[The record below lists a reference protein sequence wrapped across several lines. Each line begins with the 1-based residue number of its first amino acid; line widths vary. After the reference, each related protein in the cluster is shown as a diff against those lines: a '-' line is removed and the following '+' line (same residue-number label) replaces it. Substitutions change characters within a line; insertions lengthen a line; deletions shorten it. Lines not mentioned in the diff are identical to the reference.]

1 MNPYVLWMSGLI
13 YLALAGY
20 LTALYIRVGS
30 RGAAIGRFLGGLVS
44 GPETGDFIRI
54 RRGHI
59 LAAIS
64 GFTCDVSGTIIMEYE
79 RIQGRIRFHPVP
91 PALDWFH
98 LITAQGAL
106 WLFILLAILGI
117 LRKKGHSL
125 GRFHSKLGPVFLV
138 IWLSSSISGWFY
150 RVF

>member
-1 MNPYVLWMSGLI
+1 MNPYVISMSVLI
-13 YLALAGY
+13 YLALTGY
-20 LTALYIRVGS
+20 LTALFIRTRYGASTGRWLGS
-30 RGAAIGRFLGGLVS
+30 FFS
-44 GPETGDFIRI
+44 GPQTPDFIRI

-59 LAAIS
+59 FAALA
-64 GFTCDVSGTIIMEYE
+64 GFTCDVTGTAIMEYE

-106 WLFILLAILGI
+106 WLFVLLALLGI
-117 LRKKGHSL
+117 LRKKGHPL

>member
-1 MNPYVLWMSGLI
+1 MNPYVISMSVLI
-13 YLALAGY
+13 YLALTGY
-20 LTALYIRVGS
+20 LTALFIRS
-30 RGAAIGRFLGGLVS
+30 RHGAATGRFLGGFFS
-44 GPETGDFIRI
+44 GPHTSDFIRI

-59 LAAIS
+59 FAALF
-64 GFTCDVSGTIIMEYE
+64 GFTCDVSGTAIMEYE

-106 WLFILLAILGI
+106 WLFVLLMLLGF
-117 LRKKGHSL
+117 LRKKGHTL
-125 GRFHSKLGPVFLV
+125 GRFHAKLAPLFLV
-138 IWLSSSISGWFY
+138 VWLSSSISGWFY

>member
-1 MNPYVLWMSGLI
+1 MNPYVLSMSLLI

-20 LTALYIRVGS
+20 LTALYIRLGKHGS
-30 RGAAIGRFLGGLVS
+30 AIGRFLGGLVS
-44 GPETGDFIRI
+44 GPDISDFIKI

-59 LAAIS
+59 LAALS

-79 RIQGRIRFHPVP
+79 RVQGRIRFHPVP

-106 WLFILLAILGI
+106 WLFVLLMALGI
-117 LRKKGHSL
+117 MRKKGYSL
-125 GRFHSKLGPVFLV
+125 GRFHSRLGPVFLV
-138 IWLSSSISGWFY
+138 VWLSSSISGWFY

>member
-1 MNPYVLWMSGLI
+1 MNPYVISMSVLI
-13 YLALAGY
+13 YLALTGY
-20 LTALYIRVGS
+20 LTALFIRT
-30 RGAAIGRFLGGLVS
+30 RHGAATGRFLGSFFS
-44 GPETGDFIRI
+44 GPHTSDFIRI

-59 LAAIS
+59 FAALF
-64 GFTCDVSGTIIMEYE
+64 GFTCDVTGTAIMEYE

-106 WLFILLAILGI
+106 WLFVVLMVLGF
-117 LRKKGHSL
+117 LRKKGVAL
-125 GRFHSKLGPVFLV
+125 GRYHSRLGPVFLIV
-138 IWLSSSISGWFY
+138 WMSSSISGWFY